1 VWFFACSDW
10 FSARLAFIFAIH
22 FYFKTLNFRGVV
34 MFRRLLAVIC
44 LAAAFFFAPAG
55 AFSAVQVFQTALGAS
70 VNFGEFLF
78 DAAQVVVTDIN
89 RPDPAEECDA
99 LVAGSKAGV
108 DNAHSNPSAGFEN
121 DDAIDVCWAAVARE
135 PRNPHLLFQLAR
147 AFAAAKQG
155 DEAAFFYRKAADLGS
170 VTKTDGEGI
179 HHKTTEAGYLQAVKN
194 LVFAHG
200 AGRSV
205 QQNDVETARFY
216 RKAADAGDLLATAA
230 LGAMYSEGRGVEQ
243 NDAEAFA
250 LLRKAADAGII
261 EATFN
266 LALLYEDGRG
276 VARDEPQA
284 SRLYRKA
291 AEAGDIDSMYNLAR
305 MYEGGRGVIQDNAE
319 AARLYR
325 KAAEAGD
332 AGSMYV
338 LATLYEKG
346 RGVDADLAEARKWY
360 QKAAELG
367 NEEAREAL
375 RYP

>member
-1 VWFFACSDW
+1 
-10 FSARLAFIFAIH
+10 LPFIK
-22 FYFKTLNFRGVV
+22 YFKTLNFRGVV
-34 MFRRLLAVIC
+34 MFRRLLAVFC
-44 LAAAFFFAPAG
+44 LAAVFSFAPAG
-55 AFSAVQVFQTALGAS
+55 AFSAVQAFETALGAS

-78 DAAQVVVTDIN
+78 EVAQVIVTDIN

-99 LVAGSKAGV
+99 LVAGFTAMATSIKPPL
-108 DNAHSNPSAGFEN
+108 NPSGGFGS
-121 DDAIDVCWAAVARE
+121 DDAIDVCWAAVARQ
-135 PRNPHLLFQLAR
+135 PRDQHLLFQLAR

-155 DEAAFFYRKAADLGS
+155 HEAAFFYRKAADLGS
-170 VTKTDGEGI
+170 VAENNGGGTQLFRKA
-179 HHKTTEAGYLQAVKN
+179 TEAGLQTVKD
-194 LVFAHG
+194 LALAYG
-200 AGRSV
+200 MGRSV
-205 QQNDVETARFY
+205 SQNDVEAARFY
-216 RKAADAGDLLATAA
+216 RKAADAGDIRATAA
-230 LGAMYSEGRGVEQ
+230 LGSMYSEGRGVEQ
-243 NDAEAFA
+243 NDAEAFL

-276 VARDEPQA
+276 VARDEAEA

-305 MYEGGRGVIQDNAE
+305 MYEGGRGVAQDNAK

-367 NEEAREAL
+367 NEEASEAL
-375 RYP
+375 KYP